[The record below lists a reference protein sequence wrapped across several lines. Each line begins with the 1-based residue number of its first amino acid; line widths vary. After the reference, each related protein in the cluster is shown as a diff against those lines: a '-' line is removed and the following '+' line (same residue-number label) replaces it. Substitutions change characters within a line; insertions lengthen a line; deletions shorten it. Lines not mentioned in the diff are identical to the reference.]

1 MPRESTRVTSHMDLR
16 SKFRCRVLSFT
27 LRRTGDVERNQVRSE
42 VADTDTVER
51 TDISGSKLGFYG
63 NVISDM

>member
-1 MPRESTRVTSHMDLR
+1 MS
-16 SKFRCRVLSFT
+16 
-27 LRRTGDVERNQVRSE
+27 ERNEVRSD